1 MNMNVNSFIIS
12 KDSMRNYNQIKGRK
26 MTALFDSSSITRV
39 DVKGNGESIYFALE
53 NDSAL
58 VGMNKVACSDITI
71 GFRNKALNTI
81 SFIKSPDA
89 QFIPPHELQEPDKR
103 LKGFAWREKERP
115 TKGQV
120 VRKE

>member
-1 MNMNVNSFIIS
+1 
-12 KDSMRNYNQIKGRK
+12 
-26 MTALFDSSSITRV
+26 MTALFHDNSISRV
-39 DVKGNGESIYFALE
+39 DVNGNGESIYFALE

-71 GFRNKALNTI
+71 GFLNEALNTI

-89 QFIPPHELQEPDKR
+89 QFIPPHELQEPDRR

-115 TKGQV
+115 TRV
-120 VRKE
+120 MVLRKD